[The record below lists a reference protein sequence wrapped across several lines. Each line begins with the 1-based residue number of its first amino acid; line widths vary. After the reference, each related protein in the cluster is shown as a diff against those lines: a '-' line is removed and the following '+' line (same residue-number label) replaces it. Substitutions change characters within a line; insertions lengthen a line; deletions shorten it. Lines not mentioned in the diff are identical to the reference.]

1 MRVYD
6 VQTRPLLKSLI
17 RWNWLLRRAGL
28 NPAVK
33 DVWVYA
39 LLLPLALFYQVFARP
54 KRVSLESEN
63 ASGVFFALRAI
74 PGQT

>member
-1 MRVYD
+1 
-6 VQTRPLLKSLI
+6 
-17 RWNWLLRRAGL
+17 
-28 NPAVK
+28 
-33 DVWVYA
+33 